1 MYIKLQDGKE
11 LDVTQFS
18 EYSVMLMIKL
28 KDLPDMVSILDGN
41 NVSEAVI
48 NDKKT
53 IDGKENIVEIY
64 KYRYLKLQSFNV
76 LMTDGENVEVKF
88 NYSEVPQ
95 SVIELAK
102 QKAETE
108 AVAHFIAL
116 GLQNADVKDVIKW
129 AKFLEDWH
137 PKKFPYKKGERFKL
151 NGNPY
156 EVIEDVIS
164 SENNTPD
171 KDTKHY
177 KLLKEQ
183 ENSQD
188 KPKVEIKPWD
198 EKKTYNKG
206 DLAIARGI
214 VFISTI
220 DGNKGNEPGFGTAW
234 DYYKN

>member
-1 MYIKLQDGKE
+1 MEIKLNDGISFGITSYQKNSFE
-11 LDVTQFS
+11 
-18 EYSVMLMIKL
+18 M
-28 KDLPDMVSILDGN
+28 
-41 NVSEAVI
+41 
-48 NDKKT
+48 T
-53 IDGKENIVEIY
+53 IP
-64 KYRYLKLQSFNV
+64 FNRFYDTAV
-76 LMTDGENVEVKF
+76 LMTQKNVSNAKIIDSSMGKETVLYQFNAVKPLGF
-88 NYSEVPQ
+88 ESKIIDNDNIIIRFSFEEVPQ
-95 SVIELAK
+95 AEIDLAN
-102 QKAETE
+102 QRAETE

-177 KLLKEQ
+177 KLLKAS

-198 EKKTYNKG
+198 EKHTYNKG

-234 DYYKN
+234 DYYKEN

>member
-28 KDLPDMVSILDGN
+28 KDLPNTVSIFDGN

-48 NDKKT
+48 KDKKT
-53 IDGKENIVEIY
+53 VDGKETIVELY
-64 KYRYLKLQSFNV
+64 KYSFLKLQSFNV
-76 LMTDGENVEVKF
+76 LLADGENIEVKF

-95 SVIELAK
+95 ATIELAK

-108 AVAHFIAL
+108 AVARFIAL
-116 GLQNADVKDVIKW
+116 GLQNAEIKDVIKW
-129 AKFLEDWH
+129 AKFLGDWNGY
-137 PKKFPYKKGERFKL
+137 KFPYQKGERFKY

-156 EVIEDVIS
+156 EVVEAVTS
-164 SENNTPD
+164 SEYNTPD
-171 KDTKHY
+171 KDSKHY
-177 KLLKEQ
+177 KLLKES

-198 EKKTYNKG
+198 EKVTYNKG
-206 DLAIARGI
+206 DLVIARGI
-214 VFISTI
+214 VFISKI
-220 DGNKGNEPGFGTAW
+220 DNNKSNEPGFGSAW
-234 DYYKN
+234 DYKK

>member
-1 MYIKLQDGKE
+1 ME
-11 LDVTQFS
+11 
-18 EYSVMLMIKL
+18 IKL
-28 KDLPDMVSILDGN
+28 KDGRNFKINSYQKDSFEMIIPFNKVYDTAVIMSKN
-41 NVSEAVI
+41 NVSNAKI
-48 NDKKT
+48 
-53 IDGKENIVEIY
+53 IDSSTGKENVLYQFETVKMLGFETKMVDENNISI
-64 KYRYLKLQSFNV
+64 RFSF
-76 LMTDGENVEVKF
+76 D
-88 NYSEVPQ
+88 EVPQ
-95 SVIELAK
+95 AEIDLAN
-102 QKAETE
+102 QRAETE

-137 PKKFPYKKGERFKL
+137 PKKFPYKKGERFKHE
-151 NGNPY
+151 GNPY
-156 EVIEDVIS
+156 EVVENVIS
-164 SENNTPD
+164 SENSTPD
-171 KDTKHY
+171 KDSKHY
-177 KLLKEQ
+177 KLLQ
-183 ENSQD
+183 ASENSQD

>member
-1 MYIKLQDGKE
+1 ME
-11 LDVTQFS
+11 
-18 EYSVMLMIKL
+18 IKL
-28 KDLPDMVSILDGN
+28 KDGGNFKINSYQKDSFEMIIPFNKVYDTAVLMSKN
-41 NVSEAVI
+41 NVSNAKI
-48 NDKKT
+48 
-53 IDGKENIVEIY
+53 IDSSTGKETVIYQFETVKMLGFETKMVDENNISI
-64 KYRYLKLQSFNV
+64 RFSF
-76 LMTDGENVEVKF
+76 D
-88 NYSEVPQ
+88 EVPQ
-95 SVIELAK
+95 AEIDLAN
-102 QKAETE
+102 QRAETE

>member
-1 MYIKLQDGKE
+1 MDIKLNDGRSFGITSYQKNSFE
-11 LDVTQFS
+11 
-18 EYSVMLMIKL
+18 LMIPFNKVYDTAVL
-28 KDLPDMVSILDGN
+28 MSKN
-41 NVSEAVI
+41 NVSNAKI
-48 NDKKT
+48 
-53 IDGKENIVEIY
+53 IDSSTGKENVLYQFETVKMLGFETKMVDENNISI
-64 KYRYLKLQSFNV
+64 RFSF
-76 LMTDGENVEVKF
+76 D
-88 NYSEVPQ
+88 EVPQ
-95 SVIELAK
+95 AEIDLAN
-102 QKAETE
+102 QRAETE

>member
-1 MYIKLQDGKE
+1 MDIKLNDGRSFGITSYQKNSFE
-11 LDVTQFS
+11 
-18 EYSVMLMIKL
+18 LMIPFKRVYDTAEL
-28 KDLPDMVSILDGN
+28 MTQN
-41 NVSEAVI
+41 NVSNAKI
-48 NDKKT
+48 
-53 IDGKENIVEIY
+53 IDSSTGKETILYQFNAVNPVGFDTKIVDELNVTIRFEFEEI
-64 KYRYLKLQSFNV
+64 
-76 LMTDGENVEVKF
+76 
-88 NYSEVPQ
+88 SETEL
-95 SVIELAK
+95 ELAK

-116 GLQNADVKDVIKW
+116 GLQNAEIKDVIKW

-171 KDTKHY
+171 KDSRHY

-198 EKKTYNKG
+198 GKTTYSKG

-234 DYYKN
+234 DYYKEN

>member
-1 MYIKLQDGKE
+1 ME
-11 LDVTQFS
+11 
-18 EYSVMLMIKL
+18 IKL
-28 KDLPDMVSILDGN
+28 KDGKTFEVLSYQKNSFELMIPFKRVYDTAVLMDQK
-41 NVSEAVI
+41 NVSNAKIVESI
-48 NDKKT
+48 G
-53 IDGKENIVEIY
+53 GKENALYQFETVKMIGFETKMVDENNISI
-64 KYRYLKLQSFNV
+64 RFSF
-76 LMTDGENVEVKF
+76 D
-88 NYSEVPQ
+88 EVPQ
-95 SVIELAK
+95 AEIDLAN
-102 QKAETE
+102 QRAETE

>member
-1 MYIKLQDGKE
+1 ME
-11 LDVTQFS
+11 
-18 EYSVMLMIKL
+18 IKL
-28 KDLPDMVSILDGN
+28 KDGRNFKINSYQKDSFEMIIPFNKVYDTAVIMSKN
-41 NVSEAVI
+41 NVSNAKI
-48 NDKKT
+48 
-53 IDGKENIVEIY
+53 IDSSTGKENVLYQFETVKMLGFETKMVDENNISI
-64 KYRYLKLQSFNV
+64 RFSF
-76 LMTDGENVEVKF
+76 D
-88 NYSEVPQ
+88 EVPQ
-95 SVIELAK
+95 AEIDLAN
-102 QKAETE
+102 QRAETE